1 MTAEIDHLV
10 THAIR
15 YARHQATNPRAMS
28 ALILAI
34 DAARAAVA
42 DHRRD
47 LQDRRGSA
55 GRLVQLFPDRS

>member
-1 MTAEIDHLV
+1 MEIDHLV

-15 YARHQATNPRAMS
+15 HTRQQTTNTHAMS

-47 LQDRRGSA
+47 LQDRRSSA
-55 GRLVQLFPDRS
+55 GRLVQIFPERG